1 MPVRSLL
8 ARLDASDAAI
18 HRWLVK
24 HSVAA
29 LRLSLGL
36 IFFGFGVLKL
46 FPGMS
51 PAESIVKAT
60 TDAVT
65 FGLVPGSVALV
76 TTGLVEVVI
85 GLMFITGRFMRAA
98 AWLLAFQLIGVMSPL
113 AVLSARLFD
122 GPHGAPTLEGQY
134 VLKDLVLVTG
144 GMVVASTVR
153 GGRLVRG
160 ARSAKP
166 TNVGD
171 EHRFGA
177 EEKLDIVLDA
187 IRNDRPVADVCREHS
202 IDEGDFR
209 RWRDEMLDGA
219 ARAMSLPGEGPRS
232 HN

>member
-1 MPVRSLL
+1 M
-8 ARLDASDAAI
+8 
-18 HRWLVK
+18 K
-24 HSVAA
+24 HSIAA
-29 LRLSLGL
+29 LRLCLGL
-36 IFFGFGVLKL
+36 VFFSFGVLKL

-51 PAESIVKAT
+51 PAESIVEAT

-65 FGLVPGSVALV
+65 FGLLPGSAAVVA
-76 TTGLVEVVI
+76 TGVVEVVI

-98 AWLLAFQLIGVMSPL
+98 AWLLAFQLIGVLSPL
-113 AVLSARLFD
+113 AVLGPRLFD

-134 VLKDLVLVTG
+134 VLKDLIMVAG

-166 TNVGD
+166 TTVGD
-171 EHRFGA
+171 EHQFGA
-177 EEKLDIVLDA
+177 QEKLDIVLDT
-187 IRNDRPVADVCREHS
+187 IRNDRAVAEVCQEHG

-219 ARAMSLPGEGPRS
+219 TRAMSLPGEGPRS